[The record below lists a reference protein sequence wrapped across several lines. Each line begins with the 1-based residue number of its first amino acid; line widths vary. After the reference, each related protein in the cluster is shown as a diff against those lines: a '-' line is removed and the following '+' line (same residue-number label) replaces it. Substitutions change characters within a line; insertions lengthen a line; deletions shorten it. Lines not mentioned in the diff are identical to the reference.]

1 MCDWIS
7 DLLWISES
15 YTPVAVF
22 PAVITVPFS
31 HCMLNVFRPDNV
43 FSIYRTLYQG
53 AEKATATHSSTL
65 AWKIPWME
73 EPDRPQFMGSLRVGH
88 D

>member
-15 YTPVAVF
+15 YTPVAT
-22 PAVITVPFS
+22 VIIAPFS

-43 FSIYRTLYQG
+43 FSIYRILYQE
-53 AEKATATHSSTL
+53 ALSEKLHSMS
-65 AWKIPWME
+65 PH
-73 EPDRPQFMGSLRVGH
+73 S
-88 D
+88 